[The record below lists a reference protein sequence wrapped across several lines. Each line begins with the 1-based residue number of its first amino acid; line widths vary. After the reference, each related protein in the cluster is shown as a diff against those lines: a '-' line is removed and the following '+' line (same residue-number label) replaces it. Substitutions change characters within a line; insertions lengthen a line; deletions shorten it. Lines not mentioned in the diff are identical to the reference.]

1 MSTLWIRYNEA
12 EHLCPRDLQD
22 SLLYLHTMKWT
33 VEHLF
38 NVSLRSPGHFI
49 TYNEVDHL
57 CPCDLQDIFR
67 WL

>member
-1 MSTLWIRYNEA
+1 MCLRSPGQFVIFTV
-12 EHLCPRDLQD
+12 
-22 SLLYLHTMKWT
+22 HTMKKT

-57 CPCDLQDIFR
+57 CPCDLQDIF
-67 WL
+67 